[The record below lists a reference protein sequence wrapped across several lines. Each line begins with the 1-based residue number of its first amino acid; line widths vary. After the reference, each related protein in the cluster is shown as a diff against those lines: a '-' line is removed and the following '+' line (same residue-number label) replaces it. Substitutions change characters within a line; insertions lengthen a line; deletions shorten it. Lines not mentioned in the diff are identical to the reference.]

1 MFMDLTHLV
10 LLMKIYPLSIKRI
23 IYYVLFDMKVTRE
36 LLDRGV
42 LAKEIGIITPY
53 NSQADLIQRVF
64 CSEVEIHT
72 VDRYQ
77 VIFDLIKHI

>member
-1 MFMDLTHLV
+1 
-10 LLMKIYPLSIKRI
+10 
-23 IYYVLFDMKVTRE
+23 MKVTRE

-64 CSEVEIHT
+64 GSEVEIHT

-77 VIFDLIKHI
+77 VLFYLIKHSFKF